1 VDSKKGIEIGGED
14 TEEEEWVDPLFVPV
28 RLILM
33 T

>member
-1 VDSKKGIEIGGED
+1 VDSKEGIETRGED
-14 TEEEEWVDPLFVPV
+14 TKEEEWVDPLFVPV